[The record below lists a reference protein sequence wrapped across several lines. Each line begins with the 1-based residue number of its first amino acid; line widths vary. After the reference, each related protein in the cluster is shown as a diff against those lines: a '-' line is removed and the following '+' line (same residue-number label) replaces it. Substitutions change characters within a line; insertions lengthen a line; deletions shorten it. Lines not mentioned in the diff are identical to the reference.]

1 VHVPIIKGCEES
13 ISCGG
18 FGKKPKLLV
27 SQDLADVK
35 MREDVLV
42 DNSFQSLADNRLQRN
57 GTVISNRVTI
67 TGLEDGNDPG
77 EFPCT
82 RCSTCRDGKIEN
94 LAQDR

>member
-1 VHVPIIKGCEES
+1 MHVPIIKGCEES

-42 DNSFQSLADNRLQRN
+42 DNSFQSIADNRFRN
-57 GTVISNRVTI
+57 GTVIGTLLFTQGQNYNSDS
-67 TGLEDGNDPG
+67 E
-77 EFPCT
+77 
-82 RCSTCRDGKIEN
+82 
-94 LAQDR
+94 